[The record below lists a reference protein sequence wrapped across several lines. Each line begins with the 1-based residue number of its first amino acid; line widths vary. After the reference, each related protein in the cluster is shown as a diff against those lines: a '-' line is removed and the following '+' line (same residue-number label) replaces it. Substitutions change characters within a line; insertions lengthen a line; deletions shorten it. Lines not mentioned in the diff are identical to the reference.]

1 MGAAWASALG
11 GEASTI
17 ADAGDDG
24 DDAALTGD
32 DAAAELDGAG
42 CFFWSSQ
49 PASGGTKRTRSPRAH
64 RIRPMA
70 LRLAR
75 TTAARWAVASGVGAG
90 LAFVFAVRERPAWAS
105 SPEAPSV
112 VAQVQCDK
120 ATEPGRVRCGVD
132 VRPTDR
138 QKLVWADVSVVRAP
152 SFSSALRGRVGPGE
166 ATARDATG
174 YRFALALVARING
187 KGPLV
192 LRVRAVTCSDGDGCR
207 ASSVEVST
215 ELSVGP

>member
-1 MGAAWASALG
+1 MG
-11 GEASTI
+11 
-17 ADAGDDG
+17 
-24 DDAALTGD
+24 
-32 DAAAELDGAG
+32 
-42 CFFWSSQ
+42 
-49 PASGGTKRTRSPRAH
+49 P
-64 RIRPMA
+64 
-70 LRLAR
+70 RLAR
-75 TTAARWAVASGVGAG
+75 TTAARWVVASGSALGLVLTLAAG
-90 LAFVFAVRERPAWAS
+90 GRPAWAAG
-105 SPEAPSV
+105 PEAPPV

-132 VRPTDR
+132 VRPAER
-138 QKLVWADVSVVRAP
+138 QRLVWADVSVVRAP

>member
-1 MGAAWASALG
+1 MG
-11 GEASTI
+11 
-17 ADAGDDG
+17 
-24 DDAALTGD
+24 
-32 DAAAELDGAG
+32 
-42 CFFWSSQ
+42 
-49 PASGGTKRTRSPRAH
+49 
-64 RIRPMA
+64 

-75 TTAARWAVASGVGAG
+75 TTTARWVVAAGVGLG
-90 LAFVFAVRERPAWAS
+90 LTIAVSVPGPYARAS
-105 SPEAPSV
+105 SAEAPTV

-132 VRPTDR
+132 VRPTER
-138 QKLVWADVSVVRAP
+138 QRLVWADVAVVRAP

-166 ATARDATG
+166 ATARDVAG

-192 LRVRAVTCSDGDGCR
+192 LRVRAVTCADGDGCR

>member
-1 MGAAWASALG
+1 MG
-11 GEASTI
+11 
-17 ADAGDDG
+17 
-24 DDAALTGD
+24 
-32 DAAAELDGAG
+32 
-42 CFFWSSQ
+42 
-49 PASGGTKRTRSPRAH
+49 P
-64 RIRPMA
+64 
-70 LRLAR
+70 RLAR
-75 TTAARWAVASGVGAG
+75 TTAARWVVASGAVGLV
-90 LAFVFAVRERPAWAS
+90 LALAVVGRPARAAGN
-105 SPEAPSV
+105 EAPAV

-138 QKLVWADVSVVRAP
+138 QKLVWADVAVVRAP

-187 KGPLV
+187 KGPVV
-192 LRVRAVTCSDGDGCR
+192 LRVRAVTCADGDGCR